1 MFGWID
7 VSEGRL
13 AGSIYLYLNIY
24 IYRERERES
33 EIHRYSFI

>member
-13 AGSIYLYLNIY
+13 AGSIYLYLY
-24 IYRERERES
+24 IYRERERYIDIVS
-33 EIHRYSFI
+33 YS